1 MKYLLI
7 ALPILFIISVI
18 YTAIRRSIIQ
28 GDNALKKYEQE
39 KAEMEKGMS
48 LEELK
53 KLHEA
58 EEQAKKDDDE
68 W

>member
-1 MKYLLI
+1 MKYILI

-28 GDNALKKYEQE
+28 GDKALKKYEQE

-53 KLHEA
+53 KLRES